1 LALAAQHK
9 LQSVAFPA
17 ISCGAFGYPVED
29 ACRIAIESIGH
40 GLKLHTV
47 LGTVLLVAFEPHIAE
62 AFTRALSKLN

>member
-9 LQSVAFPA
+9 LQSIAFPA

-40 GLKLHTV
+40 GLNIHTA
-47 LGTVLLVAFEPHIAE
+47 LDQVLLVAFEPHVAE
-62 AFTRALSKLN
+62 AFTHALSQFN